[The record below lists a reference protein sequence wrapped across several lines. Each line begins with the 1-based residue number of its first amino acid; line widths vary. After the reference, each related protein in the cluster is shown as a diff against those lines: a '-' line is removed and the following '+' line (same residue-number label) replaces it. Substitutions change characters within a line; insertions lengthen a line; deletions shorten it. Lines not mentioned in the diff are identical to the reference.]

1 MLKQGIKLLC
11 FCTLLF
17 FIFPAF
23 SDILPEYKGV
33 KPSPSETEAQL
44 QDPLLCEKGCE
55 RQVNVQRDR
64 DPHSLS
70 PQEVHDMVKK
80 IVQTPKPTTTTPTDG
95 DGSR

>member
-1 MLKQGIKLLC
+1 MLKKWVLFVSWG
-11 FCTLLF
+11 LLF
-17 FIFPAF
+17 FSGPVF
-23 SDILPEYKGV
+23 SEILPEYQGV

-55 RQVNVQRDR
+55 RQMNVQRDR

-70 PQEVHDMVKK
+70 PQEVHNLVKK
-80 IVQTPKPTTTTPTDG
+80 IVQKSEPATTPTDG